1 MNSHMGKDLVFN
13 KGFSHHEGRNVDI
26 LQMGPALDIHIRS
39 EWKLQKRETKARRYL
54 KDHLLAVLLS
64 VYLLVV

>member
-26 LQMGPALDIHIRS
+26 LQMGPAVDIHIRS

-54 KDHLLAVLLS
+54 KDHLLAGLS
-64 VYLLVV
+64 FLVV